1 VRPTEH
7 AKLDAAL
14 ASALEDVPAPE
25 ARVLPVFVET
35 TGELTEAAR
44 SVLSDLGVAELLG
57 NVATATLSARQV
69 ADLSDQPWVRYL
81 RLSGRLRL
89 LDQQ

>member
-1 VRPTEH
+1 MTPTDH

-14 ASALEDVPAPE
+14 ASALEDVSAPE
-25 ARVLPVFVET
+25 DRVLPVFVEVA
-35 TGELTEAAR
+35 GELPEAAR
-44 SVLSDLGVAELLG
+44 SVLSELGVAEPIG
-57 NVATATLSARQV
+57 NVTTATLSARQV
-69 ADLSDQPWVRYL
+69 AELSDQPWVRYL

>member
-1 VRPTEH
+1 VRPTDH

-14 ASALEDVPAPE
+14 ASALEDVPDPD
-25 ARVLPVFVET
+25 ARALPVFVEV
-35 TGELTEAAR
+35 
-44 SVLSDLGVAELLG
+44 SAELPAAGRSMLEELGAGEPLG

-69 ADLSDQPWVRYL
+69 GDLSDQPWVRYL

-89 LDQQ
+89 LGQ

>member
-1 VRPTEH
+1 MRPTDH

-14 ASALEDVPAPE
+14 ASALEDVPGPE
-25 ARVLPVFVET
+25 ARVLPVFVEAA
-35 TGELTEAAR
+35 GELPEAGR
-44 SVLSDLGVAELLG
+44 SLLSELGVGEPIG
-57 NVATATLSARQV
+57 NVTTATLSARQV

-89 LDQQ
+89 LGQ

>member
-1 VRPTEH
+1 MTPTDH

-25 ARVLPVFVET
+25 DRVLPVFVEVA
-35 TGELTEAAR
+35 GELPETAR
-44 SVLSDLGVAELLG
+44 SVLSELGVAEPIG
-57 NVATATLSARQV
+57 NVTTATLSARQV
-69 ADLSDQPWVRYL
+69 AELSDQPWVRYL

-89 LDQQ
+89 LGDQ

>member
-1 VRPTEH
+1 MRPTDH

-14 ASALEDVPAPE
+14 ASALEDVPDPD
-25 ARVLPVFVET
+25 ARVLPVFVELS
-35 TGELTEAAR
+35 GKVPDAGR
-44 SVLSDLGVAELLG
+44 STLSELGVGEPTG

-69 ADLSDQPWVRYL
+69 SDLSDQPWVRYL

-89 LDQQ
+89 LGQ

>member
-1 VRPTEH
+1 MRPTDH

-14 ASALEDVPAPE
+14 ASALEDVPDPE
-25 ARVLPVFVET
+25 ARVLPVFLEMA
-35 TGELTEAAR
+35 GELPEDGR
-44 SVLSDLGVAELLG
+44 SMLSELGVGEPTG
-57 NVATATLSARQV
+57 NVATASLSARQV

-89 LDQQ
+89 LGQ

>member
-1 VRPTEH
+1 VRPTDH

-14 ASALEDVPAPE
+14 ASALEDVPDSE
-25 ARVLPVFVET
+25 ARVLPVFVEMA
-35 TGELTEAAR
+35 GELPEDGRAM
-44 SVLSDLGVAELLG
+44 LSELGVGEPTG
-57 NVATATLSARQV
+57 SVATASLSARQV

-89 LDQQ
+89 LGQ

>member
-1 VRPTEH
+1 MRPTDH

-14 ASALEDVPAPE
+14 ASALEDVPGSE
-25 ARVLPVFVET
+25 ARVLPVFVEMA
-35 TGELTEAAR
+35 GEVPEDGR
-44 SVLSDLGVAELLG
+44 SMLRELGVGEPTG
-57 NVATATLSARQV
+57 SVATASLSARQV

-89 LDQQ
+89 LGQ